1 MKKTT
6 NRTKK
11 SAKKKPAKKKSAKKS
26 AKKPAK
32 KKSAK
37 KSAKG
42 SKTDSFRDA
51 KAKFYAELAKQPNVT
66 FLTRAESDAIIA
78 NSEFNG
84 CIARPK
90 SQDSN

>member
-26 AKKPAK
+26 AKK
-32 KKSAK
+32 KSAKK

-66 FLTRAESDAIIA
+66 FLTREESDAIIA